1 MDKPKLESY
10 FKLFTSTDA
19 ELFFD
24 AELKR
29 KSIEYIKREV
39 PNSRFFQY
47 FFNPIDIPYVEEINE
62 DLKIKEHNEVCI
74 SEERKYTILYAFE
87 LLLALSLVV
96 LAIVFVLSI

>member
-1 MDKPKLESY
+1 MDKTKLESY

-24 AELKR
+24 EELKK

-47 FFNPIDIPYVEEINE
+47 FFNTIDIPLVEEINE
-62 DLKIKEHNEVCI
+62 ELKKKEHEEVCTQ
-74 SEERKYTILYAFE
+74 EERKYTIMYAFE
-87 LLLALSLVV
+87 LLLALSLVI
-96 LAIVFVLSI
+96 LAIVFVLSV